1 MSREDYFCAEGK
13 PHYNHEEMYALDSPF
28 RYHIYRRSA
37 AGQSAYEIAVKNG
50 FQGTEAEWIASLK
63 GADGATP
70 YIGENGNWF
79 IGDTDTGI
87 AAGGSSTST
96 DINRITEKDI
106 DSYFYGEVISD
117 GKVDYPISQE
127 EIDSYFNHN
136 DSEIELLTHEDIDK
150 LFNI

>member
-28 RYHIYRRSA
+28 GYRIYQRSA
-37 AGQSAYEIAVKNG
+37 PGQSAYEIAVKNG

-63 GADGATP
+63 GTDGMTP

-87 AAGGSSTST
+87 AAGGSGSGSANINSITNQEIDEYFNN
-96 DINRITEKDI
+96 DIIDDENDEIITN
-106 DSYFYGEVISD
+106 
-117 GKVDYPISQE
+117 E
-127 EIDSYFNHN
+127 EIDNF
-136 DSEIELLTHEDIDK
+136 
-150 LFNI
+150 FNI